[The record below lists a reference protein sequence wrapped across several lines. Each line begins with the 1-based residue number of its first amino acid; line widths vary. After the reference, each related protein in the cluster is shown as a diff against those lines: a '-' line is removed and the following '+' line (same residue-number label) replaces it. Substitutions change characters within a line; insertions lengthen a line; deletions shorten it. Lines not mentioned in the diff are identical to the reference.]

1 MDHPIKLS
9 ICIPTYNRSHFLER
23 LLGLIAD
30 EYRFPFSY
38 EVVISDDCSK
48 DNTAEVAKNFA
59 DKGLPVVYR
68 RCTRN
73 VGYEKNLLS
82 ALHLARGELIIYL
95 GDDDQLIAEGV
106 LDAVNYMDA
115 HPETSV
121 CYTPSIT
128 RNEVAGTDI
137 AQSFIIQRD
146 HVFKRGDFDGALK
159 FILRNHIFPET
170 GIYRASAL
178 RSVWASRLF
187 CYWAFAYLAHFLDQG
202 AITFRAKPFYV
213 AITESVIARDRPPAG
228 EDEVMRAWDRY
239 RGGLDYMLY
248 VGQRRGSISTAPDI
262 IRSYALWIEEFTM
275 VRMTV
280 AARFWVAARDFVR
293 AYELLTRINAFG
305 HGGGGEVQHFM
316 QTVPQM
322 AAIQT
327 LSHIANSVAG
337 VTDVIIHNF
346 PNAKDL
352 GQHLRGLGLNETIN
366 IRSID
371 HVRDDE
377 SLETMVVLFQK
388 EEERELFLTAGF
400 IPGLLFSEAD
410 LLSTVVV

>member
-9 ICIPTYNRSHFLER
+9 ICIPTYNRAHFLER

-48 DNTAEVAKNFA
+48 DNTAEVAQTFA
-59 DKGLPVVYR
+59 DRGLPVVYR

-106 LDAVNYMDA
+106 VDAVRYMDA

-128 RNEVAGTDI
+128 RNEVAGTNVG
-137 AQSFIIQRD
+137 QSFVLQKD
-146 HVFKRGDFDGALK
+146 HVFQRGDFDGALK
-159 FILRNHIFPET
+159 FILRQHIFPET

-178 RSVWASRLF
+178 RSVWTSRLF
-187 CYWAFAYLAHFLDQG
+187 CYWAFAYLAHFLDHG
-202 AITFRAKPFYV
+202 AITFRSNPFYV

-228 EDEVMRAWDRY
+228 EEEVMRAWDRY

-248 VGQRRGSISTAPDI
+248 LGQRRGSISSKPEVL
-262 IRSYALWIEEFTM
+262 RSYALWIEEFTTI
-275 VRMTV
+275 RMTV

-293 AYELLTRINAFG
+293 AFELLTRINAFG
-305 HGGGGEVQHFM
+305 HGTGGEAQHLM
-316 QTVPQM
+316 RTVPQM

-327 LSHIANSVAG
+327 LAHIANSVAG
-337 VTDVIIHNF
+337 ITDVIIHSF

-352 GQHLRGLGLNETIN
+352 GQHLRNLGLDAAIN

-371 HVRDDE
+371 LVRDDE
-377 SLETMVVLFQK
+377 KLDSMVVLFLK

-400 IPGLLFSEAD
+400 SPGLLFSEAD